1 MGNSKSVFHM
11 LKIGFFLGSFGI
23 VMGIVGSSGCSTTN
37 AQRTTKQDSDLK
49 DIKDPNRD
57 RNDPVWVYGGL
68 LPKLDDVKVKVSIR
82 GHTVRVTGFLPSS
95 FKGTVPPHA
104 FEEQIGGRRRV
115 MVVYPIAT
123 VDSNY
128 IKNNGERASNADPGE
143 YHNVGVYPYNPYGI
157 GGEQNKNT
165 PWGGFPY
172 IEYERGRN
180 IAFHGPITRYGGLW
194 HLIRGPVSHACNR
207 MQGEH
212 VVEFANLLGIS
223 MNRNWT
229 KDDLVPVNTVVEV
242 LPHDDYDKI
251 TDGALANKFVDV
263 DYRPETNKISAM
275 RIYPRNS
282 HMFKTWSAINHPDW
296 ICVAESARLGQANP
310 CGKVAVVSPPPPEP
324 TPEPK
329 PTPIPDKPVVDNV
342 PTHRP
347 NATVCNFDP
356 VSNFVRIWNL
366 SFTQPIGNA
375 MLGGRL
381 EIIGN
386 QFAINPANGAQ
397 YRKVW
402 VFGDARERGF
412 SGLGH
417 IAANFVCRN

>member
-1 MGNSKSVFHM
+1 
-11 LKIGFFLGSFGI
+11 
-23 VMGIVGSSGCSTTN
+23 
-37 AQRTTKQDSDLK
+37 
-49 DIKDPNRD
+49 
-57 RNDPVWVYGGL
+57 
-68 LPKLDDVKVKVSIR
+68 
-82 GHTVRVTGFLPSS
+82 
-95 FKGTVPPHA
+95 
-104 FEEQIGGRRRV
+104 
-115 MVVYPIAT
+115 
-123 VDSNY
+123 
-128 IKNNGERASNADPGE
+128 
-143 YHNVGVYPYNPYGI
+143 
-157 GGEQNKNT
+157 
-165 PWGGFPY
+165 
-172 IEYERGRN
+172 
-180 IAFHGPITRYGGLW
+180 
-194 HLIRGPVSHACNR
+194 

-310 CGKVAVVSPPPPEP
+310 CGKGAVVSPPPPEP